1 MVRETVKARLARN
14 RVEIEHI
21 AKQKKP
27 PALRDHLGARQATS
41 DQLLPSMDYQRFAA
55 LMQAMDQI
63 NGAMAG
69 GSNSKNR
76 KSPDD
81 IAA

>member
-1 MVRETVKARLARN
+1 MIL
-14 RVEIEHI
+14 
-21 AKQKKP
+21 
-27 PALRDHLGARQATS
+27 LDLGARQATS
-41 DQLLPSMDYQRFAA
+41 DQLLPSMDYQRSAA

-76 KSPDD
+76 RSPDA